1 LQIDRREFGRIAAA
15 TSILAAARPLGAQ
28 AVPRFHFSVMLW
40 ALDKIAPTEKSIES
54 VAQAGY
60 DGIEL
65 VSEYRKWT
73 DADFTRVTARLKTLN
88 LVVDSM
94 AGMKNGFADA
104 ATLDA
109 LLSELATGITAAK
122 RLGCRQ
128 IILVSRQATA
138 SANPR
143 AACIENLKRITD
155 LAAKTDIEIVIE
167 PIDLLENPKSY
178 MTSVVDAF
186 EIARAI
192 NHPKLRVLYDVYHEQ
207 RQAGN
212 LLEKFENNMDLIT
225 LIHIADVPGRHQ
237 PGTGEIRYDAI
248 YQKLA
253 ELKYD
258 RFIAMEFY
266 PTGDVVEN
274 LRAARLQAIRAA
286 GRA

>member
-1 LQIDRREFGRIAAA
+1 
-15 TSILAAARPLGAQ
+15 
-28 AVPRFHFSVMLW
+28 MLW
-40 ALDKIAPTEKSIES
+40 TLDKIAPTERSIEL

-60 DGIEL
+60 EGVEL

-73 DADFTRVTARLKTLN
+73 EADFTRIIARLRSLN

-128 IILVSRQATA
+128 IILVSGKATA
-138 SANPR
+138 SSDPR
-143 AACIENLKRITD
+143 AACIENLKRIAD
-155 LAAKTDIEIVIE
+155 LAAKADIEIVIE

-178 MTSVVDAF
+178 MTSVTDAF

-212 LLEKFENNMDLIT
+212 LLEKFDKNIDLVS

-253 ELKYD
+253 ELHYD
-258 RFIAMEFY
+258 RFFAMEFY
-266 PTGDVVEN
+266 PIGDPVET

-286 GRA
+286 SRA

>member
-1 LQIDRREFGRIAAA
+1 
-15 TSILAAARPLGAQ
+15 
-28 AVPRFHFSVMLW
+28 MLW
-40 ALDKIAPTEKSIES
+40 ALDKFAPTEKSIEL

-60 DGIEL
+60 DGVEL
-65 VSEYRKWT
+65 VSEYRKWS
-73 DADFTRVTARLKTLN
+73 DADFTRVIARLKSLN

-109 LLSELATGITAAK
+109 LLNELATGITAAK

-138 SANPR
+138 SSDPR

-155 LAAKTDIEIVIE
+155 LAAKADIEIVIE

-186 EIARAI
+186 EIARAV

-212 LLEKFENNMDLIT
+212 LLEKFEKNIDLIG